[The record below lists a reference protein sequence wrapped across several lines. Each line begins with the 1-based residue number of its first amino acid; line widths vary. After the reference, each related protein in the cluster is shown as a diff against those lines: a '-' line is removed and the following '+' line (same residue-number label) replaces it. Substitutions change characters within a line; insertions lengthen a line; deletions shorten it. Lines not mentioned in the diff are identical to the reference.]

1 MVQLLA
7 GDSVVV
13 GTDGLFDNLS
23 EKLTATLVAMYKQ
36 EGDNCHVIAKKLA
49 EQAGITAH
57 QTFGVTP
64 FAAEALKHNKVWA
77 GGKLDDITVL
87 VAEVS

>member
-1 MVQLLA
+1 MQLRA
-7 GDSVVV
+7 GDTVVV

-36 EGDNCHVIAKKLA
+36 KGDNCHVIARNLA

-57 QTFGVTP
+57 QPFGLTP
-64 FAAEALKHNKVWA
+64 FAAEARKHNMDWD

-87 VAEVS
+87 VADVS